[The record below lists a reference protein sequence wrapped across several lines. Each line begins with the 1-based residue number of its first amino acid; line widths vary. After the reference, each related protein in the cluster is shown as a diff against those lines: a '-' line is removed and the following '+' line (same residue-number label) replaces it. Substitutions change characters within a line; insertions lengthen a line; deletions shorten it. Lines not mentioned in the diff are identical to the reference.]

1 MFGALSTFVTIVG
14 LYSLVCWLYE
24 HLRTPYRL
32 FKLRVLSGAEEQ
44 KTRPSLKERYGNW
57 AAVTG
62 SSDGIGKE
70 YAKELARQGI
80 NVVLIARNEA
90 KLKAVADEIGKCES
104 VSLEDLFLSL
114 FLSPVAESKVQ
125 TKIVVADFT
134 EGAQVYEHIE
144 SELSQ
149 LPVAILG
156 EWRNKVQGRAH

>member
-104 VSLEDLFLSL
+104 VSLEDLQVYSYLSL
-114 FLSPVAESKVQ
+114 SPS
-125 TKIVVADFT
+125 
-134 EGAQVYEHIE
+134 
-144 SELSQ
+144 LQ
-149 LPVAILG
+149 LPSRKCRRKSL
-156 EWRNKVQGRAH
+156 WQTSQKVHRSTSTLRVNSPNCPWPY